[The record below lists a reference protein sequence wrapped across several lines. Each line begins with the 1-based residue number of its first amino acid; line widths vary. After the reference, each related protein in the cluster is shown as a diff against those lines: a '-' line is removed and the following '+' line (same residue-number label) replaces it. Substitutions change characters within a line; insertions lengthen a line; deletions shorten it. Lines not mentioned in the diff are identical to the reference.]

1 MTQKKK
7 LTITDVA
14 RATGVSVTTVS
25 LVLNGK
31 GEGHIG
37 SATIRK
43 VKDYARKV
51 GYKPNPIA
59 RPQLKKTKIFGILLE
74 DIATPQQ
81 SLLAF
86 EIEKLLR
93 KQGHH
98 GFVVSMN
105 GDVVAGEELIRIL
118 QHKEMDG
125 YVLMPFE
132 NMDRSLKK
140 IMTNNVRVVLYDCIA
155 EGLKV
160 DHVVVDYKPKVVAA
174 IHDYWNKR
182 KDARIGLV
190 VCQSNV
196 YRMREFQEGY
206 MNAMDKYAGDV
217 LMKKIQISLEE
228 TEICAQISDFIRHNR
243 LDAVLF
249 STDRLA
255 RIGGE
260 TIARER
266 LQISCVIAT
275 DVPVLSGDSTVTYV
289 SLKQDMILIAEKIV
303 KGLLS

>member
-37 SATIRK
+37 AATIRK

-74 DIATPQQ
+74 DIAAPQQ

-86 EIEKLLR
+86 EIERLLR

-98 GFVVSMN
+98 GLVLSMN
-105 GDVVAGEELIRIL
+105 GDVATGEGLLRIL
-118 QHKEMDG
+118 QHKELDG

-132 NMDRSLKK
+132 NLDRSLKK

-228 TEICAQISDFIRHNR
+228 TEIRMQISDFIRHNR

-255 RIGGE
+255 RIGAE
-260 TIARER
+260 VIESEHLSVSCA
-266 LQISCVIAT
+266 ISTYMPLSSDKSVLRYVT
-275 DVPVLSGDSTVTYV
+275 LEQEVPV
-289 SLKQDMILIAEKIV
+289 IAEKIV
-303 KGLLS
+303 DALLL